1 MWYKSYIPNA
11 LTYFRFIAAVRF
23 FYTFLND
30 LFLISLLIIVLAGIT
45 DFLDGYIA
53 RKIGSTSNKG
63 AYLDV
68 TSDFV
73 FIITCFL
80 AFVIKGWYNPLIL
93 ILIII
98 MFFLFIGTSGL
109 RKPVYD
115 PVGKYLGAYL
125 MVMIFISILFQEQLI
140 REFLLVLLIL
150 IWIVSVISRLY
161 SIFIQKF

>member
-1 MWYKSYIPNA
+1 MLYKSYIPNS
-11 LTYFRFIAAVRF
+11 LTYFRFIAAVLF

-30 LFLISLLIIVLAGIT
+30 LFLISLVIIVLAGIS

-53 RKIGSTSNKG
+53 RKIGSNSNRG

-68 TSDFV
+68 TSDFA

-80 AFVIKGWYNPLIL
+80 AFVLKGWYNPLIL
-93 ILIII
+93 ILIIF
-98 MFFLFIGTSGL
+98 MFFLFIVTSGFK
-109 RKPVYD
+109 KPVYD

-140 REFLLVLLIL
+140 RIFLLALLIL
-150 IWIVSVISRLY
+150 IWIFSIISRIY
-161 SIFIQKF
+161 SIFY